1 MLSQVRSCHF
11 VKNGLRT
18 RYFIS
23 LPIGRKKVILR
34 KKVRRYKCKCADCD

>member
-1 MLSQVRSCHF
+1 M
-11 VKNGLRT
+11 VKNGFRT

-23 LPIGRKKVILR
+23 FPIGGKKVILR